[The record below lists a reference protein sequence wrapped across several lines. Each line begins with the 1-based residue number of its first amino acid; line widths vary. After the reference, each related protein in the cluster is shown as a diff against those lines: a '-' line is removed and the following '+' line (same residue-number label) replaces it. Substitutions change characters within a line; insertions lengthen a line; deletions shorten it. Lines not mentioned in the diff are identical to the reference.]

1 MSKIKYPSQWKREK
15 LESEYVKDMQENYQQ
30 QLAFSQ
36 ENQFNDYQ
44 YDYSTEHEMKTTDEN
59 YYNQLKKIET
69 KIAEIKHDNYKEFDN
84 FFKNKD
90 IFVRYYENIKNNY
103 RIIYELEKELIEMEE
118 KIHSVCDRPPIID
131 DSKGK
136 FQEFINN
143 LKKEIDEK
151 LLLIWEYEKPLLR
164 YRFDILLTD
173 FERKEKEIKILIET
187 HEKTINKQLKET
199 KDIEEKYR
207 GLINEQKKYEQKI
220 LEMMGI
226 FLSIF
231 SVIGL
236 GVSSLLQLKSN
247 YFSTWSM
254 ICGTILITISG
265 LFYLIN
271 FNEEY
276 EKKILK
282 RILPGVVGLILIII
296 GIVLR
301 VIFKIEI

>member
-1 MSKIKYPSQWKREK
+1 MSKIKYSSQWQVEK
-15 LESEYVKDMQENYQQ
+15 LEHEYFKEMKEDHQQ
-30 QLAFSQ
+30 QLALSQ

-44 YDYSTEHEMKTTDEN
+44 YDYYSAKDEN
-59 YYNQLKKIET
+59 YYDKLKKIQR
-69 KIAEIKHDNYKEFDN
+69 KIAKINHDNYKEFDN
-84 FFKNKD
+84 FFKSED
-90 IFVRYYENIKNNY
+90 IFLKYWENIKKNY
-103 RIIYELEKELIEMEE
+103 RIIYEIEKELIKMEE
-118 KIHSVCDRPPIID
+118 EIHPSLYMPAIID
-131 DSKGK
+131 DNKGEFQK
-136 FQEFINN
+136 FIDN

-151 LLLIWEYEKPLLR
+151 LLLIWEYEKPLFR

-173 FERKEKEIKILIET
+173 FERKEKEIKTLIET

-207 GLINEQKKYEQKI
+207 ELINEQKKYDKKI
-220 LEMMGI
+220 LEIMGI

-236 GVSSLLQLKSN
+236 GVSSLSKLKSN

-271 FNEEY
+271 FNEKV
-276 EKKILK
+276 EKKTLKIL
-282 RILPGVVGLILIII
+282 IPGIIGLILIII
-296 GIVLR
+296 GVVCRKFL
-301 VIFKIEI
+301 EI